1 MMMSKKLILAV
12 WISPEMIKVFISLNI
27 KMIII
32 LKQ

>member
-12 WISPEMIKVFISLNI
+12 WISAEMINVFISLNI